1 MNNWHVSGI
10 IVYLFFYAF
19 SAYAVPGSLTYQGRI
34 KNADG
39 LPLEVNGVKFEFA
52 IVNPTGSCILYRET
66 SGSLDMRNSGGVFDV
81 PIGPGTK
88 NYPADPGFKL
98 LDSFTNSTTFN
109 CEGGGTYTPVTDDKR
124 LLRVQFYDGTGWKLI
139 SPDSE
144 IRSVPFAGH
153 AKIAQTANSL
163 GSNVASDFV
172 LKSAVPLCAAGQ
184 YLRHIAPA
192 GTFECT
198 APSVAGGNVTGNI
211 TGSSA
216 GFTGN
221 LSGDVSGTQT
231 ATSVDKIKGVALDMT
246 GIASGKVLKYN
257 GTSWVPADDTGT
269 VGGITAL
276 NGDVSSTGNPTATV
290 TLNDSIVS
298 SAKIVD
304 GTIVD
309 ADISSSASIADSKLA
324 TISTAGKV
332 SGNAITSGTIGG
344 STALNTTGSVT
355 ANSMSTGTLG
365 VNNLQIYKTGNGNK
379 VTITVPASLSPDYSL
394 QLPSS
399 AGTSGQVL
407 STDGSGILSWI
418 NPATGSVTSVTAT
431 APLASSGGA
440 TPVISLNTSGVQTGQ
455 TLVYNGTQWDVQY
468 FGMGQLRST
477 VTGTSQIPASCS
489 TADKTLTWSAITD
502 SFSCT
507 TIAIANTQVTGLGT
521 ASTKNFGTSAGNLVE
536 LDGSAKI
543 PVSLLPQGAGGSLVD
558 GGNSTGAAISVGT
571 NDANALSLET
581 NNAVRMTIN
590 SAGNVGIGTTNP
602 GSLLEVYNSSTATVT
617 AKTSNTFPNQTSL
630 FIGADSNGAVF
641 QVGTTTGNVPLN
653 ITHMYNQPIAFRP
666 NNFEMARITTAGL
679 GVGTTTVTN
688 MLDVNGRAAIGSYA
702 GTAAPSNGLIVS
714 GNVGIGTASPGSL
727 LDVRGETNIK
737 VSGQAPLV
745 VIRDDASNGS
755 DPILSLRRTRSD
767 ATAPSS
773 SFAGALALWLEGF
786 TNNTLVRAGSIQ
798 WGWET
803 NQTDDTT
810 SRDSYISFKTLSN
823 NSNEASYGDERMRI
837 TSEGNVGIGTTA
849 PLHKLSVSGG
859 LSLSPT
865 PMTATTNAATATNG
879 GVRMENDSDYGGL
892 TFLDSGV
899 DRKDMVLYFG
909 DNTNDNLRIMGTS
922 STNGHVLEDR
932 MIITNAGNVG
942 IGTTTPETPLNVVET
957 TDITSATAGGAILVH
972 TAATHQLRIDSNE
985 IQTSL
990 NGAPSALTINTFG
1003 GLVQVG
1009 GIFQPT
1015 TDNSFTLGASTK
1027 RWSAVYA
1034 TNGTIQ
1040 TSDRRL
1046 KKDIQDLNLG
1056 LRFITSLRPVSFK
1069 WRSDEHSSAQTHW
1082 GLIAQELHEQVNK
1095 EGADNVGVVSK
1106 NDSEY
1111 YGVNYSELVGPL
1123 INSVKELDIAC
1134 KMSEQQN
1141 QNLNA
1146 QVALQD
1152 RRLASVE
1159 GEVISL
1165 KKENA
1170 ELKSRLEKL
1179 EKLLEK
1185 QSIQK

>member
-1 MNNWHVSGI
+1 M
-10 IVYLFFYAF
+10 
-19 SAYAVPGSLTYQGRI
+19 
-34 KNADG
+34 
-39 LPLEVNGVKFEFA
+39 KFEFA
-52 IVNPTGSCILYRET
+52 VVNPTGSCILYRET

-98 LDSFTNSTTFN
+98 LDSFANSTTFN
-109 CEGGGTYTPVTDDKR
+109 CEGGGTYTPLTDDKR

-163 GSNVASDFV
+163 GSNVVSDFV
-172 LKSAVPLCAAGQ
+172 LKSSVPLCAAGQ
-184 YLRHIAPA
+184 YLRHIAPL
-192 GTFECT
+192 GTFECA

-211 TGSSA
+211 AGSSA

-221 LSGDVSGTQT
+221 LSGDVSGTQA

-257 GTSWVPADDTGT
+257 GTSWIPSDDSGT
-269 VGGITAL
+269 VGGITTL

-290 TLNDSIVS
+290 TLNDSTVT

-309 ADISSSASIADSKLA
+309 ADISSSAGIADSKLA
-324 TISTAGKV
+324 TISSAGKV

-344 STALNTTGSVT
+344 STTVNTSGSVT

-365 VNNLQIYKTGNGNK
+365 VNNLQVYKTGNGNK
-379 VTITVPASLSPDYSL
+379 VTITVPAGLSSDYSL

-455 TLVYNGTQWDVQY
+455 TLLYNGTQWNVQY

-543 PVSLLPQGAGGSLVD
+543 PVSLLPQGAGGTLVD
-558 GGNSTGAAISVGT
+558 GGNATGAAISVGT

-581 NNAVRMTIN
+581 NNAVRMTIT
-590 SAGNVGIGTTNP
+590 SAGNI
-602 GSLLEVYNSSTATVT
+602 
-617 AKTSNTFPNQTSL
+617 
-630 FIGADSNGAVF
+630 
-641 QVGTTTGNVPLN
+641 
-653 ITHMYNQPIAFRP
+653 
-666 NNFEMARITTAGL
+666 
-679 GVGTTTVTN
+679 GVGTEAPQHFMHLSKDGDLSTI
-688 MLDVNGRAAIGSYA
+688 LDSYGGSA
-702 GTAAPSNGLIVS
+702 GLVMRKTSGTKAAPTATLS
-714 GNVGIGTASPGSL
+714 GADLGVLVFGGYGASSFHSYSAA
-727 LDVRGETNIK
+727 K
-737 VSGQAPLV
+737 VSA
-745 VIRDDASNGS
+745 IANENF
-755 DPILSLRRTRSD
+755 TD
-767 ATAPSS
+767 AT
-773 SFAGALALWLEGF
+773 GAAS
-786 TNNTLVRAGSIQ
+786 LVFSTRGP
-798 WGWET
+798 
-803 NQTDDTT
+803 ND
-810 SRDSYISFKTLSN
+810 LS
-823 NSNEASYGDERMRI
+823 ASDERMRI
-837 TSEGNVGIGTTA
+837 TPTGDVGIGTSIPGAKLEVQTGNIRSSRSA
-849 PLHKLSVSGG
+849 GVSNQYAEIQGGDPGGIYFVGHTDESNKKLLRFRSLHNSGG
-859 LSLSPT
+859 TPSGALGFLFELGPT
-865 PMTATTNAATATNG
+865 SAPIEVM
-879 GVRMENDSDYGGL
+879 
-892 TFLDSGV
+892 
-899 DRKDMVLYFG
+899 
-909 DNTNDNLRIMGTS
+909 RITEE
-922 STNGHVLEDR
+922 GH
-932 MIITNAGNVG
+932 VG
-942 IGTTTPETPLNVVET
+942 IGTAAPTAPLNVVES
-957 TDITSATAGGAILVH
+957 TDITSAVDGGAILIH
-972 TAATHQLRIDSNE
+972 TGATHQMRIDSNE

-990 NGAPSALTINTFG
+990 SGAASSLAINPFG
-1003 GLVQVG
+1003 GVVQVG
-1009 GIFQPT
+1009 AVFQPL
-1015 TDNSFTLGASTK
+1015 TDNSFTLGSAAR

-1046 KKDIQDLNLG
+1046 KKDIQDLNVG
-1056 LRFITSLRPVSFK
+1056 LRFINSLRPVSFK
-1069 WRSDEHSSAQTHW
+1069 WRSDEPSSAPTHW
-1082 GLIAQELHEQVNK
+1082 GLIAQELHDQVNR
-1095 EGADNVGVVSK
+1095 EGTDNVGVVSK
-1106 NDSEY
+1106 KDDY

-1123 INSVKELDIAC
+1123 INAVKELDVAC

-1141 QNLNA
+1141 KSLSA
-1146 QVALQD
+1146 RLASQD

-1159 GEVISL
+1159 EDVLSL

-1170 ELKSRLEKL
+1170 ELKARLQRLERVL
-1179 EKLLEK
+1179 AK
-1185 QSIQK
+1185 QSRSK